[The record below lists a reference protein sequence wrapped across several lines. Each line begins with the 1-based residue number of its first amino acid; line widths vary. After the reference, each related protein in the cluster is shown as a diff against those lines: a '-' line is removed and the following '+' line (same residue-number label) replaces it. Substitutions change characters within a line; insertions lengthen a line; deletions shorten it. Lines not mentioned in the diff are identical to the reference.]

1 MRRRLA
7 WVFVALTVMLTIG
20 FLLPLGLSIRSQAE
34 LRGFASAQ
42 SNARGVAT
50 ALAAVA
56 GSTGSVPGLTE
67 AEFVLA
73 TYGSEDLTIRLP
85 GGESIGSIPID
96 LETLPL
102 ANTGSI
108 VANVENGAVAL
119 VPVAFADLDDPIVV
133 AAFIS
138 DDELREGVMTS
149 WLILFALGLIVVIGA
164 VPLADRFALSLVRPV
179 KNLSEAAHRWARGDL
194 TARVSPS
201 GPPEIVES
209 GRAFNSLAERLAEL
223 LAAERER
230 IADLSHRLR
239 TPLAALR
246 LQAESVDNNNQ
257 RSALVADI
265 ANLEGEVT
273 ALIEDVRRSGDE
285 HSAIA
290 DLASVVSRRMGFWQV
305 VAAAQDRSLTVGS
318 PADTEILVA
327 SPDAEILTALDNLV
341 QNVLTHTPAGTG
353 FSVEVVAKPPSLIV
367 SDGGDGLPSPDVF
380 DRGSSTGESSGL
392 GLDIV
397 RRIAEASGGEV
408 RIGEGNGANI
418 IVRFGVPEDL

>member
-1 MRRRLA
+1 
-7 WVFVALTVMLTIG
+7 
-20 FLLPLGLSIRSQAE
+20 
-34 LRGFASAQ
+34 
-42 SNARGVAT
+42 
-50 ALAAVA
+50 
-56 GSTGSVPGLTE
+56 
-67 AEFVLA
+67 
-73 TYGSEDLTIRLP
+73 
-85 GGESIGSIPID
+85 
-96 LETLPL
+96 
-102 ANTGSI
+102 
-108 VANVENGAVAL
+108 VENGAVAL

>member
-7 WVFVALTVMLTIG
+7 WVFIAVTVMLTIG
-20 FLLPLGLSIRSQAE
+20 FLLPLGLSIRSQAQ
-34 LRGFASAQ
+34 LRGFASVQ
-42 SNARGVAT
+42 SDARGVAT

-56 GSTGSVPGLTE
+56 GSTGSIPGLNE
-67 AEFVLA
+67 AEFIWA
-73 TYGSEDLTIRLP
+73 TYGSDDLMIKLSD
-85 GGESIGSIPID
+85 GESVGSIPID

-119 VPVAFADLDDPIVV
+119 VPVTFAGLETPIVV
-133 AAFIS
+133 IAFVS
-138 DDELREGVMTS
+138 NSELREGVLTS
-149 WLILFALGLIVVIGA
+149 WLILLALGLIVIVGT
-164 VPLADRFALSLVRPV
+164 VPLADRFALSLVKPV

-194 TARVSPS
+194 DARVSPS

-209 GRAFNSLAERLAEL
+209 GRAFNSLAERLADL

-246 LQAESVDNNNQ
+246 LQAESIDNNKQ

-273 ALIEDVRRSGDE
+273 ALIEDVRRTDGE
-285 HSAIA
+285 SASIA
-290 DLASVVSRRMGFWQV
+290 DLANVITRRMGFWQI
-305 VAAAQDRSLTVGS
+305 VAAAQDRELSVECPTNV
-318 PADTEILVA
+318 EIIVNT
-327 SPDAEILTALDNLV
+327 PDSEILTALDNLV
-341 QNVLTHTPAGTG
+341 QNVLTHTPPGTG
-353 FSVEVVAKPPSLIV
+353 FSVKITPDPPSLTV
-367 SDGGDGLPSPDVF
+367 SDEGTGLSSLDVF

-397 RRIAEASGGEV
+397 RRIAEASGGDV
-408 RIGEGNGANI
+408 RIGEGPGANI
-418 IVRFGVPEDL
+418 IVRFGEPEN

>member
-67 AEFVLA
+67 AEFILA
-73 TYGSEDLTIRLP
+73 TYGAEDLAIRLP
-85 GGESIGSIPID
+85 SGESIGSIPID

-108 VANVENGAVAL
+108 VANVDNGAVAL
-119 VPVAFADLDDPIVV
+119 VPVTFADLDDPIVV

-138 DDELREGVMTS
+138 NDELREGVLTS
-149 WLILFALGLIVVIGA
+149 WLILVALGLIVVVGA

-246 LQAESVDNNNQ
+246 LQAESVDNNKQ

-273 ALIEDVRRSGDE
+273 ALIEDVRRNEDE

-290 DLASVVSRRMGFWQV
+290 DLALVVSRRMGFWQV
-305 VAAAQDRSLTVGS
+305 VAAAQDRSLTLGS
-318 PADTEILVA
+318 PKDTEILVA

-341 QNVLTHTPAGTG
+341 QNVLTHTPAATG
-353 FSVEVVAKPPSLIV
+353 FSVEVTADPPSLIV
-367 SDGGDGLPSPDVF
+367 SDAGDGLPSPDVF
-380 DRGSSTGESSGL
+380 DRGSSTGKSSGL

-397 RRIAEASGGEV
+397 RRIAEASGGDV
-408 RIGEGNGANI
+408 RIGEGEGTSI
-418 IVRFGVPEDL
+418 IVRFGLPDDE

>member
-20 FLLPLGLSIRSQAE
+20 FLLPLSLSIRSQAE

-67 AEFVLA
+67 AEFILA
-73 TYGSEDLTIRLP
+73 TYGAEDLAIRLP

-96 LETLPL
+96 LRTLPL
-102 ANTGSI
+102 TNTGSI

-119 VPVAFADLDDPIVV
+119 VPVAFADLQDPIIV
-133 AAFIS
+133 AAFVS

-149 WLILFALGLIVVIGA
+149 WLILIALGLIVIVGA
-164 VPLADRFALSLVRPV
+164 VPLADRFASSLVRPV

-223 LAAERER
+223 LTAERER

-246 LQAESVDNNNQ
+246 LQAESVDNNKQ

-273 ALIEDVRRSGDE
+273 ALIEDVRRSEDE
-285 HSAIA
+285 YSAIA

-305 VAAAQDRSLTVGS
+305 VAAAQDRSLTVES
-318 PADTEILVA
+318 PKNTEILVA

-341 QNVLTHTPAGTG
+341 QNVLTHTPPATG
-353 FSVEVVAKPPSLIV
+353 FSVEVTSDPPSLVV
-367 SDGGDGLPSPDVF
+367 SDSGDGLPSPDVF
-380 DRGSSTGESSGL
+380 DRGSSTGKSSGL

-397 RRIAEASGGEV
+397 RRIAEASGGDV
-408 RIGEGNGANI
+408 RIGEGDGASI
-418 IVRFGVPEDL
+418 IVRFGLPED

>member
-20 FLLPLGLSIRSQAE
+20 FLLPLSLSIRSQAE

-73 TYGSEDLTIRLP
+73 TYGAEDLAIRLP

-96 LETLPL
+96 LRTLPL
-102 ANTGSI
+102 TNTGSI

-119 VPVAFADLDDPIVV
+119 VPVAFADLQDPIIV
-133 AAFIS
+133 AAFVS

-149 WLILFALGLIVVIGA
+149 WLILIALGLIVIVGA
-164 VPLADRFALSLVRPV
+164 VPLADRFASSLVRPV

-223 LAAERER
+223 LTAERER

-246 LQAESVDNNNQ
+246 LQAESVDNNKQ

-273 ALIEDVRRSGDE
+273 ALIEDVRRSEDE
-285 HSAIA
+285 YSAIA

-305 VAAAQDRSLTVGS
+305 VAAAQDRSLTVES
-318 PADTEILVA
+318 PKNTEILVA

-341 QNVLTHTPAGTG
+341 QNVLTHTPPATG
-353 FSVEVVAKPPSLIV
+353 FSVEVTSDPPSLVV
-367 SDGGDGLPSPDVF
+367 SDSGDGLPSPDVF
-380 DRGSSTGESSGL
+380 DRGSSTGKSSGL

-397 RRIAEASGGEV
+397 RRIAEASGGDV
-408 RIGEGNGANI
+408 RIGEGDGASI
-418 IVRFGVPEDL
+418 IVRFGLPED